1 MTKSYKRMWGRVF
14 LIWLAVLLLNISTM
28 FIFPDSYSAIE
39 KGDGYISFIFSLQV
53 GAVLIWL
60 IVFTL
65 HPLILSTNTTLSVR
79 LSKNLA
85 LQFCCFL
92 IALFTSSIIYWVGSP
107 LWWILFSFVGIV
119 APADESVKMR
129 GGFLMLTVIPLLFY
143 MHREILKP
151 KDDDE
156 EEEDSLCAA
165 QAEVS
170 CKGKGNSFYM
180 NNKETILM
188 MSVIWFSCLLFE
200 LFMSYGGLISWSL
213 RFALFCG
220 ISFVARFMYGQ
231 GAKIKK
237 YIVPLS
243 FLFAYSIVSVT
254 MYTSPSLMFL
264 DVLGAYEM
272 LHKEGITLNSLFFY
286 CLPGT
291 LTALALFYLHM
302 TIMKRDG

>member
-1 MTKSYKRMWGRVF
+1 MTKSYERMWGRVF
-14 LIWLAVLLLNISTM
+14 LIWLAILLLNISTM

-65 HPLILSTNTTLSVR
+65 HPLIISTNTTLSAR
-79 LSKNLA
+79 LSKNFA

-92 IALFTSSIIYWVGSP
+92 IVLFTSSIIYWVGSP
-107 LWWILFSFVGIV
+107 LWWILLSFVDIV
-119 APADESVKMR
+119 APASESVKMR

-151 KDDDE
+151 KGEDDGE
-156 EEEDSLCAA
+156 EGGLCAA
-165 QAEVS
+165 QVEVS
-170 CKGKGNSFYM
+170 GRE
-180 NNKETILM
+180 KEIFFWSSNRKIIITGGI
-188 MSVIWFSCLLFE
+188 IWLSGLLFE
-200 LFMSYGGLISWSL
+200 LFMSYAGIISWSL

-220 ISFVARFMYGQ
+220 ISLITRFMCGRR
-231 GAKIKK
+231 AKIKK
-237 YIVPLS
+237 YTVLLS

-254 MYTSPSLMFL
+254 MYTSPSLIFL

-272 LHKEGITLNSLFFY
+272 LHEEGITLYSLFFY

-291 LTALALFYLHM
+291 LVAAALFYLHM
-302 TIMKRDG
+302 TIMKRED